1 MPRFDSD
8 FCEVASRRWILVAAI
23 LGSSMGF
30 IDGSVVAIAIPAIR
44 EGLDASL
51 AEAQWINNAYMV
63 ALSALV
69 LTGGSIGDR
78 FGTARVFAAGILV
91 FIVMSLACT
100 LAATPEALIWARWAQ
115 GAGAALMVPGSLAII
130 ARAYPRDQRGP
141 AIGLWAGASALTTA
155 AGPVIG
161 GLVLTLGPPEV
172 WRAVFAINLPL
183 GLLALWLIRR
193 HVAADHPRPD
203 RGLDLPGAVLATIG
217 LGLLAWGF
225 IRLETGSGWLWL
237 MLGSGVALGLFLL
250 VEARSPV
257 PMMPLSLF
265 RDRGFAVANLA
276 TFTLYFGLSAVVF
289 FLPMLLIAGW
299 RLTAIEA
306 VLALGPL
313 SVAIALFSRG
323 FGRLADRIGPFPLI
337 AAGSGLTAAGYAW
350 LSVAISSQNVWTGV
364 IPPMSLAALGMA
376 MVVAP
381 LSTAIMA
388 GAADDSGGTAS
399 GVNNAVSRA
408 AGLLAV
414 AAMGP
419 VVATA
424 YRRSGGLFS
433 YGEGRLGG
441 AGPMLDLHV
450 SAMTSAFGVLSM
462 VCAGLAALSALIAL
476 WGIGRRDA

>member
-1 MPRFDSD
+1 
-8 FCEVASRRWILVAAI
+8 
-23 LGSSMGF
+23 MGF

-44 EGLDASL
+44 EGLGATL

-63 ALSALV
+63 ALAALV

-78 FGTARVFAAGILV
+78 FGTARVFTTGILI
-91 FIVMSLACT
+91 FMAMSLACT
-100 LAATPEALIWARWAQ
+100 LATSPQALIWARWVQ
-115 GAGAALMVPGSLAII
+115 GAGAALMVPGSLAIV
-130 ARAYPRDQRGP
+130 ARAYPRELRGP

-155 AGPVIG
+155 LGPVIG
-161 GLVLTLGPPEV
+161 GLVLTLGPPDM
-172 WRAVFAINLPL
+172 WRTVFAINLPL

-193 HVAADHPRPD
+193 NVAADHPRPD
-203 RGLDLPGAVLATIG
+203 RGLDLPGAIFATIG

-225 IRLETGSGWLWL
+225 IRFETGSGWLWL
-237 MLGSGVALGLFLL
+237 LLGGSASLGLFL
-250 VEARSPV
+250 VAEGRSRA
-257 PMMPLSLF
+257 PMMPLSLW

-306 VLALGPL
+306 VFALGPL
-313 SVAIALFSRG
+313 SVAIALFSRS
-323 FGRLADRIGPFPLI
+323 FGRLADRIGPFSLI

-350 LSVAISSQNVWTGV
+350 LSVAIESQNFWTGV
-364 IPPMSLAALGMA
+364 IPPMSLAAIGMA

-388 GAADDSGGTAS
+388 GAADDAGGTAS
-399 GVNNAVSRA
+399 GVNNAVSRV

-419 VVATA
+419 VVAGA
-424 YRRSGGLFS
+424 YRRAGGLFS

-441 AGPMLDLHV
+441 TGPMLETHV
-450 SAMTSAFGVLSM
+450 AAMTAAFSVLSL

-476 WGIGRRDA
+476 WGIRGRD